1 MNFFVGEK
9 LGEGAEEDVGQWHLS
24 VYSGKQDRLR
34 KGTPRFCGRCGSV
47 CNQFFS
53 CFQKLIILFYGGV
66 VGNNNTVILQF
77 IPIISIFCNG

>member
-34 KGTPRFCGRCGSV
+34 EGTPRFCGRCGSV

-66 VGNNNTVILQF
+66 VCKQ
-77 IPIISIFCNG
+77 